1 LRYLTFFIV
10 SFFLAGQAYGQTK
23 VKKQDVVQFSGVV
36 VTEERGEIIFLPYT
50 NVSVKGTSRGTITEI
65 DGFFSIVA
73 VKGETIVFSRI
84 GYENADLIIPDTLT
98 SEYYSIVQPLT
109 KDTILLP
116 EAVIYPWPSREHF
129 KIEFLALDITDELRQ
144 QAEENLDAV
153 TMAQLREELP
163 FDGREATS
171 MVLKENANKAYYY
184 GQLRPQNILNPLAW
198 KKFIDA
204 WKRGDFKKKDK
215 DKK

>member
-1 LRYLTFFIV
+1 MRFLVLIIFTFFYAFEAV
-10 SFFLAGQAYGQTK
+10 SQTR
-23 VKKQDVVQFSGVV
+23 VDKQDVVQFSGVV
-36 VTEERGEIIFLPYT
+36 VTEEKGEIIFLPYT
-50 NVSVKGTSRGTITEI
+50 NVAVEGTSRGTISEI

-73 VKGETIVFSRI
+73 VKGETIIFSRI
-84 GYENADLIIPDTLT
+84 GYENAKLIIPDTLT
-98 SEYYSIVQPLT
+98 SDYYSIVQPLT

-129 KIEFLALDITDELRQ
+129 KIEFLALDVTDELKQ

-171 MVLKENANKAYYY
+171 MVLKENADRAYYY
-184 GQLRPQNILNPLAW
+184 GQLKPQNILNPLAW